1 MLYVHELFFSIYK
14 YKNQRSCI
22 YPKMNEPREH
32 YAKLNK
38 PDKGGQIL
46 YVETRIVKLMDPSS
60 NNAVIRS
67 WVEGE
72 MVHC

>member
-1 MLYVHELFFSIYK
+1 
-14 YKNQRSCI
+14 
-22 YPKMNEPREH
+22 MNEPREH